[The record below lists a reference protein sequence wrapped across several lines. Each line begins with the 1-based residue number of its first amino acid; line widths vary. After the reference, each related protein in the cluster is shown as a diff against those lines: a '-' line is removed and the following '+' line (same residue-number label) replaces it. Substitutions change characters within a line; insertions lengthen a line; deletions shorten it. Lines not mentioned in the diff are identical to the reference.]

1 MNLRKRVFG
10 ELPNTAL
17 VLTSISFLVAI
28 GFGLIIPAIP
38 IFAKSFGVTNT
49 AIGLV
54 VSMFAVMRFSAGL
67 FSGKVVNQFGE
78 RLVLGVG
85 LFLVAFFILLT
96 AFAQSYLQLLFFRTL
111 SGLGSSMFSVS
122 ASSLLLRSV
131 KTEQRAQAQSIYNGG
146 FLVGGVFGP
155 AVGGLLATIN
165 PRAPFFVYATTLSM
179 ASFVAFF
186 FLRSQHVG
194 NSHDNADKATKQT
207 SLASAFKLYPY
218 RVILFVI
225 FVFNWILFGIRSS
238 ILPIFVTDKLGS
250 TVAIAGLG
258 LTIGALIQGIF
269 LIPAGRYSDHNGRKP
284 ALINGGTVIL
294 FGMILLIFCNNLII
308 YFVAMALMG
317 FGSAYASAAP
327 MSVVGDLISGKGGQ
341 VIAVAQ
347 MAGDAG
353 MIVGPLVLGFI
364 ADHAG
369 FTPAFT
375 ISTLLFLVTYLLIL
389 TLPETNT
396 KQRFVQKNEPEL

>member
-1 MNLRKRVFG
+1 MNLRRRVFG

-67 FSGKVVNQFGE
+67 FSGKVVNLFGE
-78 RLVLGVG
+78 RVVLGVG

-96 AFAQSYLQLLFFRTL
+96 GFAQSYLQLLIFRTL

-131 KTEQRAQAQSIYNGG
+131 NSNQRAQAQSIYNGG

-186 FLRSQHVG
+186 FLRSQHIG
-194 NSHDNADKATKQT
+194 LTQIDSENSKVQT
-207 SLASAFKLYPY
+207 SLKQALKLYPY

-238 ILPIFVTDKLGS
+238 ILPIFVTDKLDS
-250 TVAIAGLG
+250 SVAVAGIG
-258 LTIGALIQGIF
+258 LTVGALVQGIF
-269 LIPAGRYSDHNGRKP
+269 LIPAGRFSDHNGRKP
-284 ALINGGTVIL
+284 ALINGSSVIL
-294 FGMILLIFCNNLII
+294 IGMIILIFCNNLPL
-308 YFVAMALMG
+308 YFAAMILMG

-327 MSVVGDLISGKGGQ
+327 MSVIGDLIRGRGGQ

-353 MIVGPLVLGFI
+353 MIVGPLALGFVS
-364 ADHAG
+364 DHAG
-369 FTPAFT
+369 FTPAFM
-375 ISTLLFLVTYLLIL
+375 ISTALFMISYLLIF
-389 TLPETNT
+389 TLKETNT
-396 KQRFVQKNEPEL
+396 KEKYIQKNEPEL